1 MYRLTDHHRAR
12 VVELCRQYHVR
23 RLELFGSAA
32 RKDFRVAESDL
43 DFLVEFLDG
52 NRGPGLDDYFGLKNG
67 LEQLLGRSVDLVMPE
82 AVSNPYLRADIER
95 NRTTVYAA

>member
-1 MYRLTDHHRAR
+1 MSRLTDHHRTR
-12 VVELCRQYHVR
+12 VAELCRQYHVR

-32 RKDFRVAESDL
+32 RNDFRVAESDV

-52 NRGPGLDDYFGLKNG
+52 DRRPGLDDYFGLKNG

-82 AVSNPYLRADIER
+82 AVTNPYLRADIER

>member
-12 VVELCRQYHVR
+12 VAELCRQYHVR

-32 RKDFRVAESDL
+32 RNDFRVAESDV

-52 NRGPGLDDYFGLKNG
+52 DRRPGLDDYFGLKNG

-82 AVSNPYLRADIER
+82 AVTNPYLRADIER